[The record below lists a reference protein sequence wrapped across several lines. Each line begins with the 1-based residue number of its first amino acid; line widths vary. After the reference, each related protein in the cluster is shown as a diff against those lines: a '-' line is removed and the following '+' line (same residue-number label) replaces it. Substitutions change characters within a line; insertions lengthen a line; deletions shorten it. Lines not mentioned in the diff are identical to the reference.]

1 MSAVVGNA
9 ILHEL
14 TCSGAVVEH
23 CYVAA
28 SDAERSQL
36 TVSQQLRHLALHM
49 SEVAAVMQN
58 SPDRWVAHHG
68 RELESAA
75 GVALTW
81 AAGIERGAHTRPEGQ
96 A

>member
-1 MSAVVGNA
+1 MSAAVGNA

-14 TCSGAVVEH
+14 TRSTSVPDHQQPPTSE
-23 CYVAA
+23 
-28 SDAERSQL
+28 AERSQL
-36 TVSQQLRHLALHM
+36 TVSQHLRRLALHM
-49 SEVAAVMQN
+49 SDVAALMQD

-81 AAGIERGAHTRPEGQ
+81 AAGIERGAHTRAEGQ
-96 A
+96 